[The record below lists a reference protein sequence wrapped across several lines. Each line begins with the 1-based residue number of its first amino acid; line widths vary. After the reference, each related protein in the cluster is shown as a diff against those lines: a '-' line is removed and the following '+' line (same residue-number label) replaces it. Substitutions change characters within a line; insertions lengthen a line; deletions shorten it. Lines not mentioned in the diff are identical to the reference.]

1 MIKAQ
6 DLFEMIISQLDH
18 QDLFEEDLKQALGL
32 FKRSSK
38 PVVILLSGTSGTGKS
53 SLALLLAKKMGIP
66 TVFSTDTIRH
76 IMRNSTTPEEN
87 PILFASTYE
96 AGKFVKDEDHEKEV
110 KLISDGV
117 NPEIND
123 EEVKARNEKNKEK
136 KNVLKGYKM
145 QCEIVEDTLI

>member
-1 MIKAQ
+1 MGLIK
-6 DLFEMIISQLDH
+6 
-18 QDLFEEDLKQALGL
+18 K
-32 FKRSSK
+32 SSK

-53 SLALLLAKKMGIP
+53 SLALLLAKKMGIA

-96 AGKFVKDEDHEKEV
+96 AGKFVKEEDHEKEV
-110 KLISDGV
+110 KLLSD
-117 NPEIND
+117 NDND
-123 EEVKARNEKNKEK
+123 ETNEAETKQKNEKNKEK

-145 QCEIVEDTLI
+145 QCDLVEDTLFKIIDTYVSKG